1 MADSNRSAGIRCVI
15 VTPETTVLDT
25 TARGVILPLE
35 DGQRGIG
42 RGHAPFIGRLGAG
55 EVRITLGDGREGS
68 QSVFVDRGFVEVGH
82 DTVTVVTQR
91 ALAAEKIDSAQARAA
106 LAEVTA
112 RAATGDEAIAAKLV
126 AQQAAREVVRIA
138 GRGR

>member
-1 MADSNRSAGIRCVI
+1 MAESTRSTGIRCVI
-15 VTPETTVLDT
+15 VTPETTVLDSL
-25 TARGVILPLE
+25 ARSVTLPLE
-35 DGQRGIG
+35 DGQRGIA

-55 EVRITLGDGREGS
+55 EVRIAGSDGRENA

-91 ALAAEKIDSAQARAA
+91 AVAAEKLDLSQARAA

-112 RAATGDEAIAAKLV
+112 RPAIGDEAITAKLA
-126 AQQAAREVVRIA
+126 AQRAAREVVRIA

>member
-25 TARGVILPLE
+25 TARGVVLPLE

-55 EVRITLGDGREGS
+55 EVRIATGDGREAG
-68 QSVFVDRGFVEVGH
+68 QRVFVDRGFVEVGH
-82 DTVTVVTQR
+82 DTVTVVTQQ
-91 ALAAEKIDSAQARAA
+91 AL
-106 LAEVTA
+106 LADKLDLATA
-112 RAATGDEAIAAKLV
+112 RANLAGITAKPATGDEAIAAKLA
-126 AQQAAREVVRIA
+126 AQQSAREVVRIA
-138 GRGR
+138 GRAR